1 LRKSGSGGAERSN
14 QGIGLS
20 LWDMDGQEG
29 CFVVVD
35 GKAGS
40 TFKELRNFF
49 CGSNGSHA
57 GAKED

>member
-1 LRKSGSGGAERSN
+1 MAFFKNTIFIMALN
-14 QGIGLS
+14 QLT
-20 LWDMDGQEG
+20 L
-29 CFVVVD
+29 D

-40 TFKELRNFF
+40 TFKELQNFF